1 MNSRELPKD
10 IGLDTPLRLDVAA
23 RVAFPGGGMTAS
35 GLRREAARG
44 RLTIERIAGKDFTTL
59 NAIQEMRKQ
68 CRDNR
73 RVRDCGLSQ
82 NEKKMADSANGQ
94 GGSSATKRAKLARA
108 ALEESAR
115 TLSAPSRNTSPGNT
129 IRRASAT
136 VTPLKR

>member
-1 MNSRELPKD
+1 MTSRHIPQD

-44 RLTIERIAGKDFTTL
+44 RLMIERIAGKDFTTL

-68 CRDNR
+68 CRDNP
-73 RVRDCGLSQ
+73 RVRDYGLSQ
-82 NEKKMADSANGQ
+82 NEKKMENSASGQ
-94 GGSSATKRAKLARA
+94 CGLSATERARLARA
-108 ALEESAR
+108 ALEENAR
-115 TLSAPSRNTSPGNT
+115 TLNAHLPDTSPPNISHRG
-129 IRRASAT
+129 SGT